1 MSSRTA
7 TALLLG
13 VIFFILVVNI
23 FALVHDLYF
32 FYWWLD
38 IPMHLLGG
46 FWIGFTA
53 LAIIQ
58 WKLERALPLK
68 ERMVYAFLLAFG
80 VGVLWEMFELLSDT
94 SFALEPYVYDA
105 TDTFSD
111 LLNDLVGG
119 VFAGFVGHIYQH
131 RHQKKINL

>member
-7 TALLLG
+7 TFLLLG
-13 VIFFILVVNI
+13 IILLILVVNV
-23 FALVHDLYF
+23 FAIMNDLYF
-32 FYWWLD
+32 YYWWLD

-58 WKLERALPLK
+58 WKLGRALPLK
-68 ERMVYAFLLAFG
+68 ERFAYAFLLAFG
-80 VGVLWEMFELLSDT
+80 IGVLWEMFELLSDT

-111 LLNDLVGG
+111 LLNDMIGG
-119 VFAGFVGHIYQH
+119 ALAGLVGHIHQ
-131 RHQKKINL
+131 HQKS